1 MTVLPPAAT
10 LDDDSGDDWGEWD
23 FVSLP
28 RAGDH
33 IDIERNEQAEV
44 LTVRHVIHFIG
55 LHTRCRGQR
64 RRIFSARNPPF
75 ASSPPDWRSRSGKG
89 PVRVFRSSLGRKRQ
103 RDWKPERAERG

>member
-1 MTVLPPAAT
+1 MIRVQLTVLPPAAP

-44 LTVRHVIHFIG
+44 LTVRHVIHFTAQHP
-55 LHTRCRGQR
+55 LPRSETPYLQR
-64 RRIFSARNPPF
+64 KKPSIRIIAARL
-75 ASSPPDWRSRSGKG
+75 AQQVG
-89 PVRVFRSSLGRKRQ
+89 
-103 RDWKPERAERG
+103 